1 MNPTLGQRAMRWAVL
16 VLLLIN
22 PWSPQILG
30 LLGLFDIWF
39 DFRKWAEPPP
49 AAQA

>member
-1 MNPTLGQRAMRWAVL
+1 MLFRSAVVVVL
-16 VLLLIN
+16 VLAN
-22 PWSPQILG
+22 PWAVQILA
-30 LLGLFDIWF
+30 LLGLFDTWA